1 MGSKRDTGGVTSPAD
16 PWRMKTTATSPLPA
30 PDLPVLDVV
39 GDRIIVSNLEL
50 TDAGLAGY
58 VAGVPEPERPG
69 LAASALRVGL
79 QALASAGTTANV
91 DLVRAEFGRMIE
103 QMAATQARAADTL
116 DATLRATFADGEGKL
131 PRTLE
136 DFLGDSG
143 KLQRLTGA
151 LFDPNRRDSA
161 IGQLNEMLGRY
172 FDGDGSR
179 LAQLLDP
186 TREASPLYQFR
197 NEVSGEFRSLGERIA
212 ALEAASRARADERAR
227 GTAKGVEFEDAVEIG
242 LAELA
247 RGVGD
252 FLERTGNEAGEELRS
267 KKGDFVLTIDPSR
280 TSGRELRVVIE
291 AKDRSV
297 SRRLIAEEL
306 TAARANR
313 GAAVALAVFTPE
325 HAPAGI
331 SPFALVGSDVYAV
344 YDPGVDGGVGL
355 EAAFRVA
362 RVMALLTLR
371 DTGGQV
377 DVAAIGE
384 ALQDVQF
391 AVDNVR
397 KMKARL
403 TNIGSAAQ
411 EVSELL
417 DEMRERVLGSV
428 RDIDDLVRAVDP
440 ATPAPASDGLAL
452 SA

>member
-1 MGSKRDTGGVTSPAD
+1 
-16 PWRMKTTATSPLPA
+16 MKTNASPLPA
-30 PDLPVLDVV
+30 PDRPVLNVV
-39 GDRIIVSNLEL
+39 EDRIIVSHLEL

-69 LAASALRVGL
+69 LAVNALRVGL
-79 QALASAGTTANV
+79 QALAHAGTGANV
-91 DLVRAEFGRMIE
+91 DLVRSEFGRMVE
-103 QMAATQARAADTL
+103 QMAATQARAAEAL
-116 DATLRATFADGEGKL
+116 DASLRATFADGEGKL

-136 DFLGDSG
+136 EFLGDSG

-161 IGQLNEMLGRY
+161 IGQLNDMLGRY

-227 GTAKGVEFEDAVEIG
+227 GTAKGVEFEDAVEAG

-252 FLERTGNEAGEELRS
+252 FLERTGTEAGDALRS

-280 TSGRELRVVIE
+280 TSGRDLRVVIE
-291 AKDRSV
+291 AKDRSL
-297 SRRLIAEEL
+297 SRRVLAEEL

-313 GAAVALAVFTPE
+313 GATIALAVFTPE

-331 SPFALVGSDVYAV
+331 SPFALVGLDVYAV
-344 YDPGVDGGVGL
+344 YDPEADGGVGL

-371 DTGGQV
+371 ETGGQV

-411 EVSELL
+411 EISALL

-428 RDIDDLVRAVDP
+428 RDIDDLVRTVEPPSGDQLP
-440 ATPAPASDGLAL
+440 L

>member
-1 MGSKRDTGGVTSPAD
+1 MSK
-16 PWRMKTTATSPLPA
+16 TASNLSA
-30 PDLPVLDVV
+30 PDRPAMSVV
-39 GDRIIVSNLEL
+39 KDRILVTNLEL
-50 TDAGLAGY
+50 TDAGLAGF
-58 VAGVPEPERPG
+58 VSGIPEPERPG
-69 LAASALRVGL
+69 VAANALRVGL
-79 QALASAGTTANV
+79 QALATAGNSANV
-91 DLVRAEFGRMIE
+91 DFVRAEFGRMVE
-103 QMAATQARAADTL
+103 QMAATQSRAAEAL
-116 DATLRATFADGEGKL
+116 DATLRSTFADGDGRL

-136 DFLGDSG
+136 EFLGDSG

-161 IGQLNEMLGRY
+161 IGQLNEMLGKY

-227 GTAKGVEFEDAVEIG
+227 GTAKGVEFEDAVEAG

-252 FLERTGNEAGEELRS
+252 FLERTGTEAGDALRS

-280 TSGRELRVVIE
+280 TNGRELRVVIE
-291 AKDRSV
+291 AKDRSL
-297 SRRLIAEEL
+297 SRRVLAEEL

-313 GAAVALAVFTPE
+313 GAAIALAVFTPE
-325 HAPAGI
+325 HAPAGV

-344 YDPGVDGGVGL
+344 YDPEVDGGIGL

-371 DTGGQV
+371 ETGGQV
-377 DVAAIGE
+377 DVVAIGE
-384 ALQDVQF
+384 ALQDLQF

-403 TNIGSAAQ
+403 TTIGSAAQ
-411 EVSELL
+411 EVSSLL
-417 DEMRERVLGSV
+417 DELRERVLASV

-440 ATPAPASDGLAL
+440 GEQLPLTA
-452 SA
+452 

>member
-1 MGSKRDTGGVTSPAD
+1 MNKNVTPF
-16 PWRMKTTATSPLPA
+16 PA
-30 PDLPVLDVV
+30 PDRPTMSVV
-39 GDRIIVSNLEL
+39 EDRIIVHDLEL
-50 TDAGLAGY
+50 TDAGLAGF
-58 VAGVPEPERPG
+58 VSGIAEPERPG
-69 LAASALRVGL
+69 VAANALRVGL
-79 QALASAGTTANV
+79 QALATAGNSANV
-91 DLVRAEFGRMIE
+91 DFVRAEFGRMVE
-103 QMAATQARAADTL
+103 QMAATQTRAAEAL
-116 DATLRATFADGEGKL
+116 DATLRTTFADGEGRL

-161 IGQLNEMLGRY
+161 IGQINDMLGKY

-186 TREASPLYQFR
+186 TREASPLHQFR
-197 NEVSGEFRSLGERIA
+197 NEVTGEFRTLGERIA
-212 ALEAASRARADERAR
+212 ALEAASRARAGERAR
-227 GTAKGVEFEDAVEIG
+227 GTAKGLEFEDVVESG

-252 FLERTGNEAGEELRS
+252 FLERTGTEAGDALRS
-267 KKGDFVLTIDPSR
+267 KKGDFVLTVDPSR
-280 TSGRELRVVIE
+280 TGGRELRVVIE
-291 AKDRSV
+291 AKDRSL
-297 SRRLIAEEL
+297 SRRMLAEEL

-313 GAAVALAVFTPE
+313 GAAIALAVFTPE
-325 HAPAGI
+325 HAPTGV

-344 YDPGVDGGVGL
+344 YDPEADGGLGL

-371 DTGGQV
+371 ETGGQV

-403 TNIGSAAQ
+403 TTIGSAAQ
-411 EVSELL
+411 EVSSLL
-417 DEMRERVLGSV
+417 DELRERVLASV

-440 ATPAPASDGLAL
+440 APVERCRSRPEG
-452 SA
+452 